1 MSSGRRGLGRDR
13 VVYAGVVLVLGGI
26 AALGTFL
33 VAAGSGSAAGA
44 LTLGLVALACLA
56 GGVTLVRSSARRRGG
71 LLSADP
77 TAAQRRRY
85 RRTYRRPYRSA
96 H

>member
-1 MSSGRRGLGRDR
+1 MSSGRKGLGRYR
-13 VVYAGVVLVLGGI
+13 IVYAGVVLVLGGV

-44 LTLGLVALACLA
+44 LTLGLVALTCLA
-56 GGVTLVRSSARRRGG
+56 GGATLVRASARRRGG
-71 LLSADP
+71 VLSADP

-85 RRTYRRPYRSA
+85 RRTYRRAYRSP